1 MEALSEREQKLV
13 LSALDIGAQRTAD
26 YLSKLSQEP
35 WKCTASS
42 IYHNFETPLFST
54 FPQSDK
60 PYWSAYLPLQ
70 DGVPLGVHMIMSP
83 DSVLSLGQA
92 WSKIY
97 KQVGS
102 NTQFPPQDVVKEISN
117 IVAHGFCG
125 ELGEL
130 FSTLLI
136 LSVPEVSEG
145 MRHRLVEEGFKK
157 VEGANVLVV
166 SNVVMSKSDFTIRC
180 ELYLYAESE
189 MIKLFLRG
197 S

>member
-1 MEALSEREQKLV
+1 MESLSEREQKLI
-13 LSALDIGAQRTAD
+13 LSALDTGAQKTAQ

-54 FPQSDK
+54 FPDSDK

-83 DSVLSLGQA
+83 DSVSSLGQA
-92 WSKIY
+92 WGKIY
-97 KQVGS
+97 SQVGAH
-102 NTQFPPQDVVKEISN
+102 TQFPPQDVVKEISN
-117 IVAHGFCG
+117 IIGHGFCG
-125 ELGEL
+125 ELGERV
-130 FSTLLI
+130 STLLI
-136 LSVPEVSEG
+136 LSIPEVSEG
-145 MRHRLVEEGFKK
+145 TRRRLIEEGFKK
-157 VEGANVLVV
+157 IDGANVMVV
-166 SNVVMSKSDFTIRC
+166 SNIVMSQSNFTIRC
-180 ELYLYAESE
+180 ELYFYAESE

>member
-1 MEALSEREQKLV
+1 MDALSAREQKLL
-13 LSALDIGAQRTAD
+13 LSALDMGAQKTAD

-42 IYHNFETPLFST
+42 IYHNFATPLFST
-54 FPQSDK
+54 FPESDK

-70 DGVPLGVHMIMSP
+70 DGIPLGVHMIMSP
-83 DSVLSLGQA
+83 DSVALLGQA
-92 WSKIY
+92 WSKNY
-97 KQVGS
+97 RQVGAS
-102 NTQFPPQDVVKEISN
+102 AQFPPQDVVKEISN

-136 LSVPEVSEG
+136 LSVPEISEG
-145 MRHRLVEEGFKK
+145 NRRNLIEQGFKK
-157 VEGANVLVV
+157 VDGANLLVV

-180 ELYLYAESE
+180 ELYFYAGAE

-197 S
+197 N